1 MRTLPRLLTA
11 SQIKEQLHI
20 SGFLWA
26 VLRRELTPIV
36 LGKRNERYNV
46 EDVNALLDRHLRP
59 RAYRAGKFDNRETAE
74 MFGMN

>member
-46 EDVNALLDRHLRP
+46 EDVNALLDRHMKP
-59 RAYRAGKFDNRETAE
+59 RAKVSKFDNHETAE
-74 MFGMN
+74 MFGTN